1 MGGAEVSTALIPAGD
16 NRVRTYDF
24 RNQEA
29 IDRGRIRKLQP
40 VFEAAAHRMAG
51 ALSANLRQP
60 VHMTV
65 EGYEQSPWEDYA
77 SSMEDPTFLAGAAVI
92 GLDGRLI
99 VHVPAELVLGLVE
112 VQLGGK
118 AEQQPSRLALT
129 DLEFSL
135 MSTLVDDMLA
145 ALPSAFDAFIEI
157 GIGVVQKLRSSIYL
171 KVGRPGEM
179 CLMVQLNVAIG
190 DGSPRS
196 LRLCFPLTVLH
207 PILEAFEKLQQD
219 EGFDGGFRLANA
231 EERLLL
237 APIDLQVA
245 YPPVGLTTTELLGLR
260 VGDVIPLHLDKDDR
274 QTHLDVVAGGRRVG
288 TGVLVEQGKRL
299 ACTITS
305 WKEERA

>member
-1 MGGAEVSTALIPAGD
+1 VSTALIAAGD
-16 NRVRTYDF
+16 GRVRSYDF

-51 ALSANLRQP
+51 ALSASLRQP

-65 EGYEQSPWEDYA
+65 EGSEQMPWEDYA

-99 VHVPAELVLGLVE
+99 MHVPVELVLALIE
-112 VQLGGK
+112 VQLGGRGE
-118 AEQQPSRLALT
+118 EQPDRLQLT

-145 ALPSAFDAFIEI
+145 ALPPAFDAFIEI
-157 GIGVVQKLRSSIYL
+157 GIGVVQKLRSTIYL

-179 CLMVQLNVAIG
+179 CLMVQLNVVIG
-190 DGSPRS
+190 DSRSRS
-196 LRLCFPLTVLH
+196 LHLCFPITVLH
-207 PILEAFEKLQQD
+207 PILEAFERLQQA
-219 EGFDGGFRLANA
+219 EGFDGGFRSASA
-231 EERLLL
+231 EERLL
-237 APIDLQVA
+237 AVAVDLQVA
-245 YPPVGLTTTELLGLR
+245 YPPIGLTTTEVLGLR

-274 QTHLDVVAGGRRVG
+274 HTQLDVVAGGRRIG
-288 TGVLVEQGKRL
+288 KGLLVEQGKRL
-299 ACTITS
+299 ACTVTS
-305 WKEERA
+305 WREERS